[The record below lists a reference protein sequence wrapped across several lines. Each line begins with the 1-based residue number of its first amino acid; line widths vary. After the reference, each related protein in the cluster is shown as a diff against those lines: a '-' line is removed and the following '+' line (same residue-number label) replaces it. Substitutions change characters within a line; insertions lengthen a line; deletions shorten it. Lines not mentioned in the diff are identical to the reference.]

1 MSVDDVLSF
10 NIVGRA
16 KVVGL
21 GAREDDIGDSD
32 GLIGSFG
39 DSEETGLRLEIVL
52 AGSSAQL
59 INFE

>member
-1 MSVDDVLSF
+1 MSVDDVLSL

-16 KVVGL
+16 EVVGL
-21 GAREDDIGDSD
+21 GAREDDIGYPD

-39 DSEETGLRLEIVL
+39 DPEETGLRLEIVL